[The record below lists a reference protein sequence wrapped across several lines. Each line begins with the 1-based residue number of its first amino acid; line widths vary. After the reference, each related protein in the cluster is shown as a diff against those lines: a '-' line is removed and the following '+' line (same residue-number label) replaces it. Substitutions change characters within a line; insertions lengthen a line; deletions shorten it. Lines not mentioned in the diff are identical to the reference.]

1 MYQVVIAWANG
12 FEASYVVKGSSFGE
26 AQQNAA
32 KLVRTFV
39 EVCESTPVD
48 AVIWD
53 GKGNHYNV
61 MIKGSIL

>member
-1 MYQVVIAWANG
+1 MYNVVVTWANG
-12 FEASYVVKGSSFGE
+12 YESSFVVKGSSFGE

-32 KLVRTFV
+32 LLVKTLV
-39 EVCESTPVD
+39 QVCESTPVD
-48 AVIWD
+48 ACIWD

>member
-12 FEASYVVKGSSFGE
+12 FEASHVVKGSSFGE

-32 KLVRTFV
+32 LLVKTLV
-39 EVCESTPVD
+39 QVCESTPVD
-48 AVIWD
+48 ACIWD